1 MIWSGK
7 ELFGP
12 MSDSYDYG
20 RLSEMI
26 LLDIRDRVDRHRQ
39 IDEAA
44 MRLGS
49 GDAIACADRE
59 LLLAEVERLRSKE
72 RLFDFELVTMREQ
85 ASVFVAAIDKIMEAS
100 GGDDRETWIDSVR
113 SPPGDYE

>member
-1 MIWSGK
+1 
-7 ELFGP
+7 

-26 LLDIRDRVDRHRQ
+26 LVDIRDRVDHHRQ

-49 GDAIACADRE
+49 GDAIACADRD
-59 LLLAEVERLRSKE
+59 LLLAEVERLRAKE
-72 RLFDFELVTMREQ
+72 HLFDFELVSVREQ
-85 ASVFVAAIDKIMEAS
+85 GAAFVAAIDKVMEAT
-100 GGDDRETWIDSVR
+100 GGDDRETWIDAVKH
-113 SPPGDYE
+113 PCGDH